1 MTGSLSRTATAY
13 DGGSRR
19 RIRGGEARLAAR
31 VRGEEAAGKVPVR
44 GTQTAYEADVAMGK
58 GASWSKARKSSGRHV
73 CRCGGYVERRSH
85 VLPREI
91 CLSVRH
97 GEVNHER
104 TREAVRLP
112 MGRQKS
118 AESASR
124 PRTTV

>member
-1 MTGSLSRTATAY
+1 MTGSLSRTATAH

-19 RIRGGEARLAAR
+19 RLRAGEARLAAR
-31 VRGEEAAGKVPVR
+31 VCGEEAAGKVPVR
-44 GTQTAYEADVAMGK
+44 GTQTAYEAGKVLGK
-58 GASWSKARKSSGRHV
+58 GAIWSETRRSSGRHV
-73 CRCGGYVERRSH
+73 CKCGGHMERRSH

-97 GEVNHER
+97 GEENHGR
-104 TREAVRLP
+104 TREAARCT

>member
-19 RIRGGEARLAAR
+19 RFRAGDARLAAR
-31 VRGEEAAGKVPVR
+31 VRGEEAAGKVLVR
-44 GTQTAYEADVAMGK
+44 GTQTAYEAGKVMGK
-58 GASWSKARKSSGRHV
+58 GARWSEARRSSGLHV
-73 CRCGGYVERRSH
+73 CKCGGHMERRSH

-91 CLSVRH
+91 CLFVRH
-97 GEVNHER
+97 GEVNHGR
-104 TREAVRLP
+104 TREAARLP

>member
-31 VRGEEAAGKVPVR
+31 VRGEEAAGKVLVR
-44 GTQTAYEADVAMGK
+44 GTQITYEADTVMGK
-58 GASWSKARKSSGRHV
+58 GAKWSEARRSSGHRV
-73 CRCGGYVERRSH
+73 CKCGGYMERKSH

-91 CLSVRH
+91 CLPVRH
-97 GEVNHER
+97 GEVNHGR
-104 TREAVRLP
+104 TRKAARLP
-112 MGRQKS
+112 KVRQKS

-124 PRTTV
+124 PRATA